1 MLLFFFS
8 SRRRH
13 TRWNCDWSSDVC
25 SSDISN
31 SGDPASFLYGGITP
45 GHNTVLFRTLFSCS
59 VPNALSFFSA
69 IPPCR
74 SGSER
79 RQRKDC
85 GSRAGLPAH
94 AYQRKIGFIALL
106 LHGLLRRCAKRAFVR
121 ILRQIAIAANHLFA
135 IHNAN
140 QPLRFA
146 RVPGNFHLIGTH
158 SYLLL
163 LQSRALHTPVAS
175 SLTQSGCGSPL
186 LLRLLLIPS
195 LPFECDGPG
204 TLFLFAIICL
214 QLCVKPF
221 RTPSRV
227 ALSLG
232 PWFVTCSILN
242 RRHLAR

>member
-25 SSDISN
+25 SSDLSN

-69 IPPCR
+69 IPPCW

-163 LQSRALHTPVAS
+163 LRAGHPTRRW
-175 SLTQSGCGSPL
+175 
-186 LLRLLLIPS
+186 RLP
-195 LPFECDGPG
+195 
-204 TLFLFAIICL
+204 
-214 QLCVKPF
+214 
-221 RTPSRV
+221 RPSRGV
-227 ALSLG
+227 GA
-232 PWFVTCSILN
+232 PFFC
-242 RRHLAR
+242 AFFC